1 MGMDNYLYRTTK
13 QEHKAYLEYC
23 EVCDKAWDEI
33 RAYEKQLEAKYND
46 EHLFDYE
53 ADEIIKLITNEEL
66 EHYRSLLAK
75 THYSGHDLPKELAYW
90 RKAYGLNS
98 FIIWFGNCVE
108 NSEDRIILSKD
119 NIQAIVDEMKRCKEN
134 FKEKSDDCIFGS
146 HDLWDMDDLDRSIKV
161 FEDVL
166 ADYKDDDL
174 IYYRV
179 SY

>member
-13 QEHKAYLEYC
+13 QEHEAYLEYC
-23 EVCDKAWDEI
+23 KVCDNAWDEI
-33 RAYEKQLEAKYND
+33 RAYEKQLEEKYND
-46 EHLFDYE
+46 EHLFDNE

-75 THYSGHDLPKELAYW
+75 THYSGHDLSKELAYW

-134 FKEKSDDCIFGS
+134 FKEKSDDCIFGN
-146 HDLWDMDDLDRSIKV
+146 HGLWDMDDLERSIKV